1 MSSGGTIANSLDSFG
16 AVAATPNLVG
26 TPHIVGNVDCWFF
39 VAGNKSC
46 AAQEPGL
53 SDAYQ
58 LQAAGFLGNVGRNT
72 LRGPHT
78 NVFDFALTRD
88 FPIHESL
95 GLQFRWEVFNL
106 TNTVQFGQP
115 GNNFSSS
122 SAGTITSLAGDP
134 RVMQFALRLSF

>member
-1 MSSGGTIANSLDSFG
+1 VSAGGAIANSLDKFG
-16 AVAATPNLVG
+16 AVAATPNLIG

-39 VAGNKSC
+39 VAKNNSC
-46 AAQEPGL
+46 TALEPSL
-53 SDAYQ
+53 TDAFQ
-58 LQAAGFLGNVGRNT
+58 LQSAGALGDVGRNT

-78 NVFDFALTRD
+78 NVFDFALMRD

-115 GNNFSSS
+115 GNNFSSG
-122 SAGTITSLAGDP
+122 SAGKITSLAGDP
-134 RVMQFALRLSF
+134 RVMQFALRVAF

>member
-1 MSSGGTIANSLDSFG
+1 SFG

-26 TPHIVGNVDCWFF
+26 TPHTVGNVDCWFF

-46 AAQEPGL
+46 AALEPGL
-53 SDAYQ
+53 TNAYQ
-58 LQAAGFLGNVGRNT
+58 RQAVCFLGNVGRNPR
-72 LRGPHT
+72 RGPHT
-78 NVFDFALTRD
+78 KVFDFALIRD

-122 SAGTITSLAGDP
+122 SADTSTSLAGDP